1 MGCKKKWELTCVR
14 HYSPSAKNIEVATF
28 YFGRDLDEL
37 TPESRASS
45 MGRMVALS
53 KEDSIE
59 VPNIIDDVRRLPS
72 GIISMLEQ
80 ANLTEE
86 ALESGFH
93 IKMTSLNPGPNSGW
107 TKLVLLAEGAAKIR
121 SIFGRTGIS
130 NRYCYMECDSDNT
143 VEFIP
148 LAPEPMPNIIWAK
161 VTEIPPAILAGI
173 LAEGILDS
181 ESGQTTLDEFA
192 DLGFEDQCC
201 RARELALP
209 GPEWDCCF

>member
-1 MGCKKKWELTCVR
+1 MGCTKKWELTCVR
-14 HYSPSAKNIEVATF
+14 NYSPSAKSIDVATF
-28 YFGRDLDEL
+28 HFGRNLDEL
-37 TPESRASS
+37 TPDSRASS
-45 MGRMVALS
+45 MGRMMALS
-53 KEDSIE
+53 KEDSVE
-59 VPNIIDDVRRLPS
+59 VPTILDDIRKLPS
-72 GIISMLEQ
+72 GIVSMLEL
-80 ANLTEE
+80 AGLTEE

-107 TKLVLLAEGAAKIR
+107 KKLVLLAEGSTKKR
-121 SIFGRTGIS
+121 GIFGRTGLY
-130 NRYCYMECDSDNT
+130 NRFCYMECDSDNT

-148 LAPEPMPNIIWAK
+148 LSPEPMPNIIWAK

-181 ESGQTTLDEFA
+181 EPGQTTLDEFA